1 MQRNPVPYYLQAAQQ
16 ISAQSQGAQIPQVV
30 QHLAPAT
37 YLLTQPQATQY
48 PSQTGTQVVQPSTPP
63 MQVAQS
69 APPVH
74 IVQSASPMQVVQSAS
89 PMQVVQQSAP
99 MQVVQQS
106 APMQVVQSAS
116 PMQVVQQSAPMQ
128 VVQQSAPQI
137 QLVQSTPQMQ
147 FTSYSPVQSTQ
158 TNNQTYY
165 VSPAAPSSFGG
176 QNSVQVVV
184 GGLGTGTPII
194 YQQQSLR

>member
-74 IVQSASPMQVVQSAS
+74 IVQSAS

>member
-106 APMQVVQSAS
+106 AP
-116 PMQVVQQSAPMQ
+116 
-128 VVQQSAPQI
+128 QI

>member
-1 MQRNPVPYYLQAAQQ
+1 MQQNPVPYYLQAAQ

-74 IVQSASPMQVVQSAS
+74 IVQSAS